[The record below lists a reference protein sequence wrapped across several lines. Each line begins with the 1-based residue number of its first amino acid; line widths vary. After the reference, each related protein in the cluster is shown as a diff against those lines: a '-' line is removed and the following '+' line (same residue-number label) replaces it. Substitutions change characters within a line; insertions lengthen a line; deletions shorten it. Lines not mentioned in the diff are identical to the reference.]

1 MDVGGFLRTS
11 RQRLFSGSADKSTAE
26 LDFWRGR
33 FTEEKGVLG
42 NEHFEALFTEQFG
55 VNRSFFAGKRIL
67 DIGCGPR
74 GSLEWASDASRRVG
88 IDPLVDA
95 YREFGIDLHAM
106 EYVADPVE
114 HLSFADGSFDVVSSL
129 NSLDHVEDL
138 ATAMSEIAR
147 VLVPGGSFL
156 LEVEFGH
163 SPTPA
168 EPIEIPADFATSLAP
183 VFTVASVNQFGLSS
197 GHQVHRAHAEKIPYR
212 QSRRRTPGVLI
223 AHLIREPST
232 P

>member
-1 MDVGGFLRTS
+1 MGQR
-11 RQRLFSGSADKSTAE
+11 RQSG
-26 LDFWRGR
+26 
-33 FTEEKGVLG
+33 
-42 NEHFEALFTEQFG
+42 
-55 VNRSFFAGKRIL
+55 
-67 DIGCGPR
+67 
-74 GSLEWASDASRRVG
+74 VG

-129 NSLDHVEDL
+129 NSLDHVDDL

>member
-1 MDVGGFLRTS
+1 MD
-11 RQRLFSGSADKSTAE
+11 
-26 LDFWRGR
+26 
-33 FTEEKGVLG
+33 
-42 NEHFEALFTEQFG
+42 
-55 VNRSFFAGKRIL
+55 RSFFAGKRIL

-74 GSLEWASDASRRVG
+74 GSLEWASDTSRRVG
-88 IDPLVDA
+88 IDPLVDT

-129 NSLDHVEDL
+129 NSLDHVDDL

-183 VFTVASVNQFGLSS
+183 VFTIASVDRFGLSS

-212 QSRRRTPGVLI
+212 QSRRQTPGVLI
-223 AHLIREPST
+223 AHLIPEPSES
-232 P
+232 